1 MSTTWSGGPVQ
12 PGLTWHDHDLPKV
25 FHPSGTILELE
36 PCSAFK
42 VIPPTPIPLGG
53 PTATEPTPDDAPDG
67 MVYAGQ
73 RITVGDQKFWVWQI
87 VTVQQLCFGRYRFW
101 LPLAVGCLPARVIPE
116 T

>member
-1 MSTTWSGGPVQ
+1 
-12 PGLTWHDHDLPKV
+12 
-25 FHPSGTILELE
+25 
-36 PCSAFK
+36 
-42 VIPPTPIPLGG
+42 
-53 PTATEPTPDDAPDG
+53 

-87 VTVQQLCFGRYRFW
+87 VTVQQLCFGRYGFW